1 MESLNNIAT
10 RNKGL
15 REMSD
20 ISVDEMAEITGKSVE
35 EYIELESGEKDFSF
49 TFLYNCA
56 KKLGVGITDILT
68 GISPTLSYYSIER
81 AGSGLPINR
90 RRNFT
95 YMHVAPY
102 FKHRIA
108 EPFVVSAPYIEE
120 QQNKEIELSSHKG
133 QEMDFILEGS
143 LKCNMDGHIEILNAG
158 DTIYYD
164 SSRPHGMIA
173 TGGSPCK
180 FLAIVMEEK

>member
-1 MESLNNIAT
+1 MESLKNIAT
-10 RNKGL
+10 RIKGL

-35 EYIELESGEKDFSF
+35 EYIGLESGEKDFSF